1 MCNIKFY
8 IHEAIGRQN
17 INISHFLILIF
28 FSYKG
33 EDTESLSDMRYS
45 KFLYM
50 LTQCAKVEPSEL
62 PPTKRAAYYH
72 ALRVHLQVAQWASLN
87 LHCLNPLDW
96 GWKLENDALV
106 PIKTDLEPAPECLLN
121 FIRCNCQPS
130 TKYPCKGLNCSCR
143 KHGLECVAACGN
155 CHGELCMNIA
165 VRTIEETNN
174 ETDDMDRNIFD
185 IFDV

>member
-1 MCNIKFY
+1 MTP
-8 IHEAIGRQN
+8 
-17 INISHFLILIF
+17 ILIF

-45 KFLYM
+45 KFLNM

-62 PPTKRAAYYH
+62 PPTERAVYYH

-121 FIRCNCQPS
+121 FIRCNCQQAQ
-130 TKYPCKGLNCSCR
+130 KF
-143 KHGLECVAACGN
+143 
-155 CHGELCMNIA
+155 I
-165 VRTIEETNN
+165 
-174 ETDDMDRNIFD
+174 
-185 IFDV
+185 